1 MSLYEAKGSNKVKI
15 AIYNLLIFI
24 KLLVFHHFIDIQY
37 RSILVSLLNVITSIS
52 IFSIANYLFRRR
64 KDEIFMGLYMA
75 LTALLFFDS
84 LYYSHFFTLIP
95 INAIYQVGHLGA
107 VSGSVKTLL
116 KPVYFLYFADW
127 PIVLYLYFKNRKTAA
142 VDTRRRSPRQLS
154 WVLLLFLCIFFGNQQ
169 VKIAAGGFYTPFNL
183 GTYNYHIYDV
193 YRLFGKTPLVDN
205 VDAWMEILENETP
218 ENPIKRYHGLLEGK
232 NIIVIQ
238 AESLQGFVLNREVEG
253 QAITPVLNQLI
264 SKDTLYFSRYY
275 EQVGWGNTSDAE
287 FVTHNGL
294 HASTINFSYKQYEGK
309 QLFSLPMLLK
319 QEDYETIVFHGNE
332 PDFWNRKSM
341 YPTIG
346 FDQFISSEELNMEEI
361 IGLGLSDKSLF
372 QQSMAY
378 LKQLPK
384 PFYSFYITVT
394 SHYPYVMAEEQKGL
408 SLEKYED
415 TLLGDYLQT
424 VNYLDAAI
432 GELIE
437 ALKREGLYENTAIIL
452 YGDHHGLDARN
463 EEINAEVTEFLGKP
477 YQEDEMYRVP
487 MMIHIPQSNLK
498 REIKTVGGQ
507 IDFYPTIANLIGLE
521 TKDENVLGKDLLNTK
536 EGFAV
541 QQVHTGKGSF
551 INNEMMFIISKDG
564 IFENSKAWH
573 IHTGE
578 PVELEEAREGY
589 ERAIAE
595 IFLSEYIIENVFQVS
610 EEEDSGVS
618 MELQDGE

>member
-1 MSLYEAKGSNKVKI
+1 MSLYEDQSSYRMKI
-15 AIYNLLIFI
+15 AIYNLMIFT
-24 KLLVFHHFIDIQY
+24 KLLVFHNFIDIQY
-37 RSILVSLLNVITSIS
+37 RSTLVSLLNVLTSIC
-52 IFSIANYLFRRR
+52 IFSIANFLFRRR
-64 KDEIFMGLYMA
+64 KNEIFIVLYMA
-75 LTALLFFDS
+75 LTTLLFFDS

-95 INAIYQVGHLGA
+95 INAIYQVGHLSA
-107 VSGSVKTLL
+107 VSGSVRTLL
-116 KPVYFLYFADW
+116 KPVYFLYFIDW
-127 PIVLYLYFKNRKTAA
+127 PIIIYLYFRGRRTATADTQRRK
-142 VDTRRRSPRQLS
+142 PRQLS

-169 VKIAAGGFYTPFNL
+169 VKLAAGGFYTPFNL

-193 YRLFGKTPLVDN
+193 YRLLGKTPLVDN
-205 VDAWMEILENETP
+205 ADAWMEILEDEAP
-218 ENPIKRYHGLLEGK
+218 ENPVKNYNGLLEGK

-253 QAITPVLNQLI
+253 QYITPVLNQLI
-264 SKDTLYFSRYY
+264 SKDTLNFSRYY

-294 HASTINFSYKQYEGK
+294 HASTINFSYKQYEDK

-319 QEDYETIVFHGNE
+319 QKDYETIVFHGNE
-332 PDFWNRKSM
+332 PDFWNRRSM

-346 FDQFISSEELNMEEI
+346 FDKFISSEELNMEEI
-361 IGLGLSDKSLF
+361 IGIGLSDKSLF
-372 QQSMAY
+372 KQSIEH
-378 LKQLPK
+378 LKELQK

-394 SHYPYVMAEEQKGL
+394 SHYPYVMEEEHKGL
-408 SLEKYED
+408 SLEIYED
-415 TLLGDYLQT
+415 TLLGNYLQT
-424 VNYLDAAI
+424 VNYLDSAI

-437 ALKREGLYENTAIIL
+437 ELKREGLYEDTAIII

-463 EEINAEVTEFLGKP
+463 EEIYEEMTDFLGKP
-477 YQEDEMYRVP
+477 YQEDEMDRVP
-487 MMIHIPQSNLK
+487 MLIHIPQSNLK
-498 REIKTVGGQ
+498 QEIETVGGQ

-521 TKDENVLGKDLLNTK
+521 TDEENLIGKDLLNTK

-551 INNEMMFIISKDG
+551 IDNEIMFMISKDG
-564 IFENSKAWH
+564 IFENSRAWN

-595 IFLSEYIIENVFQVS
+595 IFLSEYIIENVFQES
-610 EEEDSGVS
+610 EEESS
-618 MELQDGE
+618 NFLMEGLK